1 MDGSDLILS
10 APVMPSSPMDETAN
24 LLTRTANQQKISA
37 SGSIDNKK
45 TEKLAKDFES
55 VFLAKLFDTM
65 KETVNQFNDEQD
77 AAGGQVQGIFWMY
90 LANDMA
96 DKGGVGLWKDLQ
108 KVFTNLQNP
117 AEPPTQSLDEGL

>member
-1 MDGSDLILS
+1 
-10 APVMPSSPMDETAN
+10 
-24 LLTRTANQQKISA
+24 
-37 SGSIDNKK
+37 
-45 TEKLAKDFES
+45 
-55 VFLAKLFDTM
+55 M
-65 KETVNQFNDEQD
+65 KETVNQFNDEED
-77 AAGGQVQGIFWMY
+77 SAGGQVQGIFWMY